1 MNRAETII
9 QELDTWKPK
18 DLRLLYDALL
28 SRLFSRDKP
37 HSDKIGKLQKYIG
50 IGKGVWEI
58 DAQEHVTNLREDREL

>member
-18 DLRLLYDALL
+18 DIRLLYDALH
-28 SRLFSRDKP
+28 SQLFSRDKS
-37 HSDKIGKLQKYIG
+37 HSDKIGKLQKCIG

-58 DAQEHVTNLREDREL
+58 DAQKHIINLREGREL